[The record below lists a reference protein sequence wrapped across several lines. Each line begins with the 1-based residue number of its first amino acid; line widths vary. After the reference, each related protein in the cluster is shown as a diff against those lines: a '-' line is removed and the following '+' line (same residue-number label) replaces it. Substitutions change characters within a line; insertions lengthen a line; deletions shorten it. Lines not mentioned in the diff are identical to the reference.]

1 MDGHAHRNFMIAATI
16 VPPLGVAV
24 AIVLLWNRLVS
35 WTELGLFLSLY
46 FVTGVGVTVGYHRLL
61 AHRSFK
67 AVKPVRLL
75 LALAGT
81 LAAQGPAITWVA
93 HHRKHH
99 NLADH
104 DGDPHSPHV
113 EQQGLKGLWHAH
125 MGWLFDETLTSEPL
139 RYAPDLGR
147 EQAMRW
153 MSRHFV
159 ALVVAGVV
167 APGVIAYA
175 ITGRPLEL
183 LTGMLWGGLV
193 RIFLLDHVTWAINS
207 VGHITGRRR
216 FATKDHS
223 HNLPLLS
230 VVSLGENF
238 HNNHHAFPSSAAIG
252 LRRTELDIGYLVI
265 RGLERLGLAW
275 DVQRPS
281 GRRVRERSAEAP
293 APVALTRS

>member
-1 MDGHAHRNFMIAATI
+1 MDGHAHRSFMIAATI

-24 AIVLLWNRLVS
+24 AIVLLWNRLVG
-35 WTELGLFLSLY
+35 WTELGLFLGLY
-46 FVTGVGVTVGYHRLL
+46 VFTGVGISVGYHRLL

-67 AVKPVRLL
+67 AVRPVRVL

-81 LAAQGPAITWVA
+81 LSAQGPAITWAA

-99 NLADH
+99 SLADR
-104 DGDPHSPHV
+104 DGDPHSPHLDQ
-113 EQQGLKGLWHAH
+113 EGLKGLWHAH

-147 EQAMRW
+147 ERAMRW
-153 MSRHFV
+153 MSRHFI
-159 ALVVAGVV
+159 ALVVAGIV
-167 APGVIAYA
+167 APGAIAYA
-175 ITGRPLEL
+175 ITGRPLAL

-216 FATKDHS
+216 FATNDHS

-230 VVSLGENF
+230 IVSLGESF
-238 HNNHHAFPSSAAIG
+238 HNNHHAFPGSAVIG
-252 LRRTELDIGYLVI
+252 LRRTELDLGYLLI
-265 RGLERLGLAW
+265 RGMERLGLAW
-275 DVQRPS
+275 DVRRPS
-281 GRRVRERSAEAP
+281 SRRVRERAPEAP
-293 APVALTRS
+293 ASAA

>member
-16 VPPLGVAV
+16 APPVGVLV
-24 AIVLLWNRLVS
+24 AIVLLWNRLVG
-35 WTELGLFLSLY
+35 WTELGLFLGLY
-46 FVTGVGVTVGYHRLL
+46 FFTAVGVSVGYHRLL
-61 AHRSFK
+61 SHRSFK
-67 AVKPVRLL
+67 TVRPVRLL

-81 LAAQGPAITWVA
+81 LSAQGPAITWVS

-99 NLADH
+99 SLADH
-104 DGDPHSPHV
+104 DGDPHSPHL
-113 EQQGLKGLWHAH
+113 EHQGLKGLWHAH
-125 MGWLFDETLTSEPL
+125 VGWMFDETLTSEPL

-147 EQAMRW
+147 ERAMRW

-159 ALVVAGVV
+159 ALVVAGIA

-175 ITGRPLEL
+175 VTGRPLAL

-193 RIFLLDHVTWAINS
+193 RIFVADHVTWAINS

-216 FATKDHS
+216 FATNDHS

-230 VVSLGENF
+230 IVSLGESF

-252 LRRTELDIGYLVI
+252 LRRTELDLGYLLI
-265 RGLERLGLAW
+265 RGMERLGLAW
-275 DVQRPS
+275 DVRRPS
-281 GRRVRERSAEAP
+281 GRRVRERAVEAP
-293 APVALTRS
+293 ASAA